1 LRTID
6 DEPLVEV
13 TPSQSPLLSHEL
25 AFCVDQ
31 VNVTDSLVKIDSLS
45 DTKLVIEGLEGPT
58 GIVSDE
64 LDPPPPPQEM
74 IIKRTK
80 IVDMEFC
87 KNFMKRILQCLY

>member
-1 LRTID
+1 
-6 DEPLVEV
+6 
-13 TPSQSPLLSHEL
+13 
-25 AFCVDQ
+25 VDQ

-45 DTKLVIEGLEGPT
+45 ETKLVIEGFEGPT

-80 IVDMEFC
+80 MVAM
-87 KNFMKRILQCLY
+87 

>member
-1 LRTID
+1 M
-6 DEPLVEV
+6 EV
-13 TPSQSPLLSHEL
+13 IPSQSPLLSHEL

-45 DTKLVIEGLEGPT
+45 ETKLVIEGFEGPT

-74 IIKRTK
+74 IIKRTRM
-80 IVDMEFC
+80 VAM
-87 KNFMKRILQCLY
+87 